1 MSRSAS
7 PADGLLRFLT
17 TSLVIGGIGG
27 LGGWLYAN
35 VFGVNQQ
42 LLQKQQQL
50 VAVQSQLADVQQRS
64 ANQAM
69 MIDQMG
75 TDLEAQREELARL
88 DTSLQL
94 LKVNHRVAVV
104 DVLRQIENAETGV
117 VSTELR
123 FQEVNGQGQP
133 LSEPRVFRV
142 DGNLVYFDYWVVKF
156 DDELI
161 EQSAA
166 GQGSSLCLFRRLFGE
181 FQQPHEGYT
190 LDNVGTRPAAYG
202 GGTMNSFEQ
211 RIWNNFWTIA
221 NRPQVAAG
229 MGIRAAH
236 GEAVAMQLN
245 EGARYQI
252 LLRASDG
259 LTIHRVASGH
269 SDHPTT

>member
-7 PADGLLRFLT
+7 PGDGLLRFIT
-17 TSLVIGGIGG
+17 TSLVIGGIGYC
-27 LGGWLYAN
+27 GGWVYAN

-50 VAVQSQLADVQQRS
+50 AEAHSQLEEVQQRS

-75 TDLEAQREELARL
+75 TDLAAQREEIARL

-94 LKVNHRVAVV
+94 VKVNHRVAVV
-104 DVLRQIENAETGV
+104 DVLRQVEHPQTGL

-123 FQEVNGQGQP
+123 FQEVDGQGQP
-133 LSEPRVFRV
+133 LAEPRVFHV
-142 DGNLVYFDYWVVKF
+142 EGDLVYFDYLVVKF
-156 DDELI
+156 ADELV
-161 EQSAA
+161 EQAA
-166 GQGSSLCLFRRLFGE
+166 VGQGNSLCLFRRLFGE

-190 LDNVGTRPAAYG
+190 LDNMGTRPAAYG
-202 GGTMNSFEQ
+202 GGTMNEFEQ

-221 NRPQVAAG
+221 NQPQVAAG

-236 GEAVAMQLN
+236 GEAVSMQLHQ
-245 EGARYQI
+245 GARYQI

-259 LTIHRVASGH
+259 LTIHRVGEAP
-269 SDHPTT
+269 SDQPTT